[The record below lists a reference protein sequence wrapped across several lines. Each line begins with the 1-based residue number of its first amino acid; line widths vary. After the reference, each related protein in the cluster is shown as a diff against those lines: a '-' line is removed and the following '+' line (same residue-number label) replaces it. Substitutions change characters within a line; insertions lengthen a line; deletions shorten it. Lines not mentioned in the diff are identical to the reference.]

1 MTVCNVTGF
10 GRLPVSPVSNTSRT
24 FFLLCTNKQNAM
36 KCPLSFLNLS
46 FTGTK
51 SEGIKTAVLE
61 MYTHVSPD
69 ILTEQKYE
77 FCSLTS

>member
-10 GRLPVSPVSNTSRT
+10 VRLPVSPVSTTSRT
-24 FFLLCTNKQNAM
+24 FFRLCTNIQNAM
-36 KCPLSFLNLS
+36 KCPESFLNLS

-51 SEGIKTAVLE
+51 AEGIKTAVLE

-69 ILTEQKYE
+69 ILMKQKYE
-77 FCSLTS
+77 FCSLTF